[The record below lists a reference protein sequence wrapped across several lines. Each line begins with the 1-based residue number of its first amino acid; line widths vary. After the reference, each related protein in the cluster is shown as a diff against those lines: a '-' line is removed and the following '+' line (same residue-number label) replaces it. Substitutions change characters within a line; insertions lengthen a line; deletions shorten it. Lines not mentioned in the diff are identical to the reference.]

1 MTGPDVEFPDWVRSR
16 LAGRRPGRAVAQV
29 LGRLAT
35 HPRQMSYASTAEAA
49 ALSEVNVAT
58 VVRAAQHLG
67 FSGWP
72 TLRAELRSRYLARL
86 SASEVLD
93 EHAGSP
99 GEGPAQA
106 TLRRELHNLND
117 LSHLLDED
125 QIARVGRVIHDAR
138 TTLVLGSGSFA
149 APGLQLAHLLQTIGH
164 DVRLHTQGGTAL
176 LNSVAMLGA
185 GDCLVVFQLW
195 RTPYEIMNATRV
207 AAASGATVV
216 LVSDQGGAE
225 FTGLADE
232 LVAMPSEG
240 ASMFPSLVGA
250 ITVGQAIVAAVVAV
264 DPAEAGAASDRSEQ
278 RWMEYGLFPEPPE

>member
-1 MTGPDVEFPDWVRSR
+1 MTGVEDEAPGWVSAR
-16 LAGRRPGRAVAQV
+16 LAGRRTGRAVAKV
-29 LGRLAT
+29 LHSLAI

-58 VVRAAQHLG
+58 VVRTAQQLG

-86 SASEVLD
+86 SASEVLS

-99 GEGPAQA
+99 GEGPARA
-106 TLRRELHNLND
+106 TLRRELHNLHD
-117 LSHLLDED
+117 LALLLDED
-125 QIARVGRVIHDAR
+125 QIGRIGRIVHDARVG
-138 TTLVLGSGSFA
+138 LVVGSGSFA

-164 DVRLHTQGGTAL
+164 DIRLHLSSGTAL
-176 LNSVAMLGA
+176 LNAGAMLGP

-195 RTPYEIMNATRV
+195 RTPYEVLNAIRV
-207 AAASGATVV
+207 AAAAGVTVV
-216 LVSDQGGAE
+216 LVSDQGGGE
-225 FTGLADE
+225 FAGLADE

-264 DPAEAGAASDRSEQ
+264 DPSAAAAASDRSEQ
-278 RWMEYGLFPEPPE
+278 RWMEHGLFPDPSG